1 MVVDLISIL
10 TQTGQATVQRI
21 RQNLASTST
30 NASGRTSQSVRFE
43 VSTDG
48 SIARLKVLGRP
59 YFMAVETGI
68 KPYPQYTK
76 PSRDFVSE
84 IRDWLRSK
92 GGNQGA
98 AYAIAR
104 SIHQKGTKLWKSG
117 GRKDIVSNV
126 VNSDLF
132 IQIQQAT
139 LNAFVKAYVDTIKA
153 AQK

>member
-1 MVVDLISIL
+1 MVDLLPIL
-10 TQTGQATVQRI
+10 TQTGQSTVQRI
-21 RQNLASTST
+21 RQNIASTGT
-30 NASGRTSQSVRFE
+30 NASGRTSQSLRFE

-48 SIARLKVLGRP
+48 SIARLRVIGRP

-84 IRDWLRSK
+84 IKDWLRTK

-98 AYAIAR
+98 AYAISR

-132 IQIQQAT
+132 TQIQQAA
-139 LNAFVKAYVDTIKA
+139 LNEFVKAYIKA
-153 AQK
+153 ITPQ

>member
-1 MVVDLISIL
+1 MVDLLPIL
-10 TQTGQATVQRI
+10 TQTGQSTVQRI
-21 RQNLASTST
+21 RQNLASTGT
-30 NASGRTSQSVRFE
+30 NASGRTSQSLRFE

-48 SIARLKVLGRP
+48 SIARLRILGRP

-84 IRDWLRSK
+84 IKDWLRSK

-104 SIHQKGTKLWKSG
+104 SIHQKGTKLWKAG

-126 VNSDLF
+126 VNTDLF
-132 IQIQQAT
+132 TQIQQAA
-139 LNAFVKAYVDTIKA
+139 LNEFVKAYIKA
-153 AQK
+153 INPQ

>member
-1 MVVDLISIL
+1 MVDLIPIL
-10 TQTGQATVQRI
+10 TQTGQSTVQRI
-21 RQNLASTST
+21 QNNLAATGT
-30 NASGRTSQSVRFE
+30 NASGRTSRSVRFE
-43 VSTDG
+43 VTNDG
-48 SIARLKVLGRP
+48 TIARLRVLGRP
-59 YFMAVETGI
+59 YFLAVETGI
-68 KPYPQYTK
+68 KPYPQYIK

-84 IRDWLRSK
+84 IREWLRSK

-139 LNAFVKAYVDTIKA
+139 LNAFVKAYVYTIKA

>member
-1 MVVDLISIL
+1 MVDLIPIL
-10 TQTGQATVQRI
+10 TQTGQSTVQRI
-21 RQNLASTST
+21 RQNLASTGT
-30 NASGRTSQSVRFE
+30 NASGRTSQSLRFE
-43 VSTDG
+43 VSADG
-48 SIARLKVLGRP
+48 SIARLRILGRP

-76 PSRDFVSE
+76 PSRDFVNE
-84 IRDWLRSK
+84 IREWLRTK

-126 VNSDLF
+126 VNTDLF
-132 IQIQQAT
+132 TQIQQAA
-139 LNAFVKAYVDTIKA
+139 LNEFVKAYIKA
-153 AQK
+153 INPQ

>member
-1 MVVDLISIL
+1 MVDLISIL
-10 TQTGQATVQRI
+10 TQTGQSTVQLI
-21 RQNLASTST
+21 RQNLASTGT
-30 NASGRTSQSVRFE
+30 NASGRTSQSLRFE
-43 VSTDG
+43 VSADG
-48 SIARLKVLGRP
+48 SIARLRILGRP

-84 IRDWLRSK
+84 IREWLRTK

-132 IQIQQAT
+132 TQIQQAA
-139 LNAFVKAYVDTIKA
+139 LNEFVKAYIKA
-153 AQK
+153 INPQ

>member
-1 MVVDLISIL
+1 MVDLIPIL
-10 TQTGQATVQRI
+10 TQTGQSTVQRI
-21 RQNLASTST
+21 RQNLASTGT
-30 NASGRTSQSVRFE
+30 NASGRTSQSLRFE
-43 VSTDG
+43 VSADG
-48 SIARLKVLGRP
+48 TIARLRVLGRP

-84 IRDWLRSK
+84 IKDWLRTK

-126 VNSDLF
+126 VNNDLF
-132 IQIQQAT
+132 TQIQQAA
-139 LNAFVKAYVDTIKA
+139 LNEFVKAYIKA
-153 AQK
+153 INPQ

>member
-1 MVVDLISIL
+1 MVDLINIL
-10 TQTGQATVQRI
+10 SQTGQSTVQRI
-21 RQNLASTST
+21 RQNLASTGT
-30 NASGRTSQSVRFE
+30 NASGRTSQSLRFE
-43 VSTDG
+43 VSSDG
-48 SIARLKVLGRP
+48 SIARLRVLGRP

-84 IRDWLRSK
+84 IREWLRTK

-132 IQIQQAT
+132 TQIQQAA
-139 LNAFVKAYVDTIKA
+139 LNEFVKAYIKA
-153 AQK
+153 INPQ

>member
-1 MVVDLISIL
+1 MVDLIPIL
-10 TQTGQATVQRI
+10 TQTGQSTVQRI
-21 RQNLASTST
+21 QNNLAATGT
-30 NASGRTSQSVRFE
+30 NASGRTSRSVRYE
-43 VSTDG
+43 VSNDG
-48 SIARLKVLGRP
+48 TIASLRVLGRP

-84 IRDWLRSK
+84 IREWLRSK
-92 GGNQGA
+92 GGEQGA

-126 VNSDLF
+126 VNNDLF